1 MPRYRPVEDDDEESP
16 GLPRPH
22 SSERLLIEHF
32 PVPVAGRI
40 LCTSLGR
47 GQLAAHLATSSPDG
61 EVGCWTIDRY
71 IADQTQDALEVGG
84 VEDVHVTCLADMPDG
99 PFSLI
104 AIPVSHRGVAEL
116 VRDMLQQACQR
127 LTSGGTLVCGVDNP
141 TDRWLHDELRKLAPK
156 VRREPRHHG
165 VVYAAFVEGP
175 PKRLRNFSSQFAF
188 RDRENLI
195 QLVSRPG
202 VFSHRE
208 VDLGAR
214 ALLEGVE
221 IADGHRVLDIGCGSG
236 SVGLALARRAN
247 GAVLHGIDSN
257 ARAVQCLLEGAALNN
272 LTAVTA
278 ALTATGE
285 IEAPGTFDLAIGNP
299 PYYSNFQIAEIFVQ
313 AARRAL
319 KPGGQVAMV
328 TRKPEWFVARFRQL
342 FDEVTQSAVRTY
354 TIVKAVQR
362 NP

>member
-1 MPRYRPVEDDDEESP
+1 VPRYRPVDDDDEDSP

-47 GQLAAHLATSSPDG
+47 GQLAAYLAVSNPD
-61 EVGCWTIDRY
+61 EHVDCWTIDRY
-71 IADQTQDALEVGG
+71 IADQTADALEIGEIER
-84 VEDVHVTCLADMPDG
+84 VEITCSPDL
-99 PFSLI
+99 PERSYDLI

-116 VRDMLQQACQR
+116 VRDILQQACER
-127 LTSGGTLVCGVDNP
+127 VAPGGAIVCGVDNP

-165 VVYAAFVEGP
+165 VVYTAFVDGP
-175 PKRLRNFSSQFAF
+175 PKRPRNFKSQFAF

-214 ALLEGVE
+214 ALLESVDAME
-221 IADGHRVLDIGCGSG
+221 RERVLDIGCGSG
-236 SVGLALARRAN
+236 AVGLALARRAD
-247 GAVLHGIDSN
+247 GVVLHGIDSN
-257 ARAVQCLLEGAALNN
+257 ARAAQCLMEGAALNG

-278 ALTATGE
+278 AMTATGE
-285 IEAPGTFDLAIGNP
+285 IAQPGTFNLAAGNP

-319 KPGGQVAMV
+319 KPGGRVAMV
-328 TRKPEWFVARFRQL
+328 TRKPEWFVARFKQL
-342 FDEVTQSAVRTY
+342 FDEVTAKSVRTY
-354 TIVKAVQR
+354 TIVSAIQR
-362 NP
+362 IP